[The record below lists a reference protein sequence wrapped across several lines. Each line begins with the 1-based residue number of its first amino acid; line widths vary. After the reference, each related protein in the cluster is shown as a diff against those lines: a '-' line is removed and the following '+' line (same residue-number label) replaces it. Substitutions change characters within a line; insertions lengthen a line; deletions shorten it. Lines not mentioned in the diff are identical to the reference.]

1 MDIEN
6 IKQNAIK
13 EYLYKLYDG
22 KYKHEYIDKQYN
34 IIKSSLLKGIPK
46 DFNEQHGVTNSKNI
60 NNDTIEI
67 FYSLLAIYK
76 YIDIL
81 DDKLNSK
88 TNQRMSNILNLKNRI
103 LKFKSKQKYYD
114 FLIKSKSNP
123 VILKDDFDNNSFVEK
138 DNKWLSERYGEEVDH
153 VLSNVYDGKT
163 NTMQLPK
170 TTECNEAISDN
181 IISATVS
188 NNNLYANYDIMHND
202 INNILYENNVPFVF
216 NILSNKEVNINNE
229 VNKIGA
235 TIEIIIN
242 FEYCSMV
249 NELVISPIS
258 KYPMKINKIVASLGS
273 DNTDIVYEGN
283 TNTSLTPKILY
294 NPVSYKFK
302 NTKVTSIHVFVSQIH
317 CERENFIFNEEDY
330 LLNTLLNNTINTNE
344 MFNIYN
350 LKDKYSNI
358 IGYNYEFAF
367 KYLIPYRNEFEK
379 CGIYVT
385 REINICNS
393 IKEIKINTDQN
404 NATNSLNY
412 VCTDIEY
419 YINFTNN
426 NNHDNWIPIL
436 PTNYN
441 NVVDNELLQVY
452 DDLCY
457 LRFEAKNIYQV
468 SRDGNIIE
476 ENVDYYL
483 KVNSKGNVYA
493 IEIPDYDFNS
503 IYTVKYNAINGS
515 DVIKLNNEY
524 ITTTQTFNGN
534 DKTVFSLDYIV
545 LKPFKKDYINI
556 EITKDMNILY
566 SSDTNIECVENDI
579 DNSLSYANFKKNTT
593 DLQYYVDNN
602 KLYFNR
608 PLQNDWVLKVTYKH
622 EPNSF
627 RFKAILRR
635 NSKYDKHL
643 TPELNGIVY
652 IIKTK

>member
-34 IIKSSLLKGIPK
+34 IIKTSLLKGIPK
-46 DFNEQHGVTNSKNI
+46 DFNEQNGITNSKNI

-67 FYSLLAIYK
+67 FYSLLSLYK
-76 YIDIL
+76 YIDML

-103 LKFKSKQKYYD
+103 LKFKNKQKYYD

-123 VILKDDFDNNSFVEK
+123 VVLKDDFDNSFIEK
-138 DNKWLSERYGEEVDH
+138 DNKWLLERYGEDVDQI
-153 VLSNVYDGKT
+153 LSNVYDSKI
-163 NTMQLPK
+163 NTIQLPK
-170 TTECNEAISDN
+170 SIECNEAVSDN
-181 IISATVS
+181 VISATVS
-188 NNNLYANYDIMHND
+188 NNNLYANYDIVQNN
-202 INNILYENNVPFVF
+202 INNILRENNVPFVF
-216 NILSNKEVNINNE
+216 NILSNKEVNINSSI
-229 VNKIGA
+229 NKRGA

-249 NELVISPIS
+249 NELIISPIS
-258 KYPMKINKIVASLGS
+258 KYPMKINKVVASLGS
-273 DNTDIVYEGN
+273 NNTDIVYEGN

-294 NPVSYKFK
+294 NPISYKFK
-302 NTKVTSIHVFVSQIH
+302 NIKVTSIHVFVTQIH
-317 CERENFIFNEEDY
+317 AERENFIFNEEDY
-330 LLNTLLNNTINTNE
+330 LLNNLTNGTINTNE
-344 MFNIYN
+344 IFDIYN
-350 LKDKYSNI
+350 LKNKYSNI
-358 IGYNYEFAF
+358 TGYNYEFAF

-393 IKEIKINTDQN
+393 IKQIMIKTDQN
-404 NATNSLNY
+404 NAVNSLNTI
-412 VCTDIEY
+412 CTDIEY

-426 NNHDNWIPIL
+426 NYHNNWIPIL
-436 PTNYN
+436 PTNCN
-441 NVVDNELLQVY
+441 NIVDNELLQVY

-457 LRFEAKNIYQV
+457 LRFESKNIYQV
-468 SRDGNIIE
+468 SRDGNTIE

-483 KVNSKGNVYA
+483 KINDKGNVYA

-524 ITTTQTFNGN
+524 ITTEQTFNGN
-534 DKTVFSLDYIV
+534 NKTVFTLDYIV
-545 LKPFKKDYINI
+545 LKPFKKEYINI
-556 EITKDMNILY
+556 EITKDVNIIY

-593 DLQYYVDNN
+593 DLQYYIDNN
-602 KLYFNR
+602 KLYFNK
-608 PLQNDWVLKVTYKH
+608 PLQDNWMLKVTYKH

-643 TPELNGIVY
+643 TPELNGIEY
-652 IIKTK
+652 IINTK